1 VAWQDEFVKARRAAI
16 AAEFSRLN
24 PEQRLGAMMTEG
36 PVLMLAGA
44 GSGKTTVL
52 INRIAN
58 ILKYGKGSDCDTV
71 PDWAQKSDIALLN
84 AKPEELGEEQ
94 RQRREKLMAVE
105 PAPAWSVLAITF
117 TNKAAGELKNR
128 LYNMLG
134 SEAEDIWAST
144 FHSACVRILRRE
156 ADYTPFES
164 GFTIYDTADSLSLMK
179 HVMKDLNMDE
189 KTYPPRSVLS
199 QISRAKD
206 SMKDA
211 RTFAEEAGGD
221 FRRKRIAEAYAE
233 YSRRLLEANALD
245 FDDIIFYTVRLL
257 QENPQVR
264 EYYQRKFRYVL
275 VDEYQDT
282 NHAQFLLAELLS
294 GGRKNICVVGDDDQ
308 SIYKF
313 RGATIENILGFE
325 EHYQNARVVRL
336 EQNYRS
342 TGNILNAANAVIKNN
357 LGRKSKKL
365 WTDSGDGEKVTVYTA
380 ATENDEAQ
388 YIAARILEGYERG
401 ERFSDF
407 AVLYRMNAQSNQIEF
422 AFKRNGIRYR
432 VFGGFRFFD
441 RAEVKD
447 MLSYLN
453 VINNPGD
460 TLRLQRIVN
469 NPPRG
474 IGAKT
479 LETVAE
485 IAAREGATEFE
496 IMERAAEYPELSRA
510 SAKITE
516 FTGMINSLRAFE
528 GPVDELYSEALEKT
542 GYLAMLDLKPGPESD
557 ARREN
562 LMELKT
568 SIEQYMRET
577 ENATLAGYLDMV
589 SLYTDIDKYDEDDDC
604 VTMMTMHSAK
614 GLEFP
619 TVFVAGA
626 EEGIFPGTRAIGDEE
641 EIEEE
646 RRLCYVA
653 ITRAKKKLYITGAR
667 QRMMMGRTSNNLPSR
682 FVDEL
687 PGECVE
693 KKEAQRYAPTFGA
706 YSSGDRGARESEG
719 GYGYGRRKRPVR
731 PPEKPAAP
739 RPAAAPA
746 AVDFR
751 KGDAVEHKAF
761 GKGVILSVQPTGGDA
776 LLEIAFDSAG
786 TKRLMAKAASKFMRK
801 G

>member
-1 VAWQDEFVKARRAAI
+1 
-16 AAEFSRLN
+16 
-24 PEQRLGAMMTEG
+24 
-36 PVLMLAGA
+36 
-44 GSGKTTVL
+44 
-52 INRIAN
+52 
-58 ILKYGKGSDCDTV
+58 
-71 PDWAQKSDIALLN
+71 
-84 AKPEELGEEQ
+84 
-94 RQRREKLMAVE
+94 
-105 PAPAWSVLAITF
+105 
-117 TNKAAGELKNR
+117 
-128 LYNMLG
+128 
-134 SEAEDIWAST
+134 
-144 FHSACVRILRRE
+144 
-156 ADYTPFES
+156 
-164 GFTIYDTADSLSLMK
+164 
-179 HVMKDLNMDE
+179 
-189 KTYPPRSVLS
+189 
-199 QISRAKD
+199 
-206 SMKDA
+206 
-211 RTFAEEAGGD
+211 
-221 FRRKRIAEAYAE
+221 
-233 YSRRLLEANALD
+233 
-245 FDDIIFYTVRLL
+245 
-257 QENPQVR
+257 
-264 EYYQRKFRYVL
+264 
-275 VDEYQDT
+275 
-282 NHAQFLLAELLS
+282 
-294 GGRKNICVVGDDDQ
+294 
-308 SIYKF
+308 
-313 RGATIENILGFE
+313 
-325 EHYQNARVVRL
+325 
-336 EQNYRS
+336 
-342 TGNILNAANAVIKNN
+342 
-357 LGRKSKKL
+357 
-365 WTDSGDGEKVTVYTA
+365 
-380 ATENDEAQ
+380 
-388 YIAARILEGYERG
+388 
-401 ERFSDF
+401 
-407 AVLYRMNAQSNQIEF
+407 
-422 AFKRNGIRYR
+422 NGIRYR

-589 SLYTDIDKYDEDDDC
+589 SLYTDIDKYDEGDDC

-619 TVFVAGA
+619 TIFVAGA
-626 EEGIFPGTRAIGDEE
+626 EEGIFPGMRAIGDEE

-687 PGECVE
+687 PDECIE
-693 KKEAQRYAPTFGA
+693 RSEAQRYAPTFGA
-706 YSSGDRGARESEG
+706 YGSGDRGARENEG
-719 GYGYGRRKRPVR
+719 GYGYGRRKRPAR
-731 PPEKPAAP
+731 PPERPAAP